1 MVNAAVM
8 DTSNASWENK
18 PLKETEGLLDDAS
31 PVLGCY
37 LLAAVM
43 QTNKKSCYSSRADI
57 NPGRYLSV
65 SVTGCISTTIWI
77 VLPVL

>member
-1 MVNAAVM
+1 MLHAMSNHKKTIINATVM
-8 DTSNASWENK
+8 DTASASWENK

-43 QTNKKSCYSSRADI
+43 QTNEKSSCSSRADI
-57 NPGRYLSV
+57 N
-65 SVTGCISTTIWI
+65 
-77 VLPVL
+77 